1 MHGTVTQFDAHVG
14 LGIITATDGRDFP
27 FHCTQIS
34 DGTRTIAIGTAVD
47 FTTFHVKGGGY
58 RADPKHRKQPPP
70 AVKQILADVQY
81 GRAIISKYPVFKDL
95 ECILSEIDPDGW
107 AAICQTVRP

>member
-14 LGIITATDGRDFP
+14 LGIVTATDGRDFP

-47 FTTFHVKGGGY
+47 FTEIPG
-58 RADPKHRKQPPP
+58 P
-70 AVKQILADVQY
+70 L
-81 GRAIISKYPVFKDL
+81 GRWEAAEISSRRSSVD
-95 ECILSEIDPDGW
+95 S
-107 AAICQTVRP
+107 